1 MEIKVSVTEFKELC
15 KSIQRRPEELFKM
28 MREEIRET
36 IGEYKVL
43 IFNGNITLLFLIPC
57 LLIPN

>member
-36 IGEYKVL
+36 IGEYL
-43 IFNGNITLLFLIPC
+43 SEMIEMELTYFLGRKP
-57 LLIPN
+57 